1 VPRAVS
7 PAAQDAD
14 ELEDLPD
21 GRRAPLLVH
30 ARLRAQI
37 LSGELAPGTLLSQ
50 VPLARSLGVS
60 RTPLRE
66 ALRMLQEEG
75 LVEAEPNRR
84 ARVRGFDP
92 EELDSLYASRL
103 LLESLAA
110 SLTLPHLSLSEVSD
124 AQRLLDE
131 MREHRE
137 GEPDDDWHRR
147 HGEFHQLL
155 VCRSGATLLRSL
167 QTQAE
172 RSRRYVRLFQHP
184 RPASGHT
191 MGDLEHQAIVDA
203 VADGAFELAVGRLG
217 RHLART
223 AISVMLDA
231 APHVEPAGVRG
242 AMRLLPATMA
252 EDHALRPVRTRRRA

>member
-1 VPRAVS
+1 MPRAAS
-7 PAAQDAD
+7 RAAEDAV
-14 ELEDLPD
+14 EQSHLPD
-21 GRRAPLLVH
+21 DRHAPLMVH

-37 LSGELAPGTLLSQ
+37 LSGELAPGTVLSQ

-75 LVEAEPNRR
+75 LVDAEPNRR

-110 SLTLPHLSLSEVSD
+110 SLTLPHLSRSELSD

-131 MREHRE
+131 MREDRE
-137 GEPDDDWHRR
+137 GEPEDEWHGL
-147 HGEFHQLL
+147 HAQFHELL
-155 VCRSGATLLRSL
+155 VSRVGPTLLRSL

-184 RPASGHT
+184 RPASGHKI
-191 MGDLEHQAIVDA
+191 GDLEHQAIVDA
-203 VADGAFELAVGRLG
+203 VAEGAFELAVGRLG

-231 APHVEPAGVRG
+231 APHVEPVGVRG

-252 EDHALRPVRTRRRA
+252 EDRALRPVWTGRRA

>member
-1 VPRAVS
+1 MPRAIRPV
-7 PAAQDAD
+7 QQNID
-14 ELEDLPD
+14 ELEGLPD
-21 GRRAPLLVH
+21 SRRTPLLVH

-37 LSGELAPGTLLSQ
+37 LSGELAPGSVLPQ

-84 ARVRGFDP
+84 ARVRGFDA

-110 SLTLPHLSLSEVSD
+110 SLTLPQLSATELAE
-124 AQRLLDE
+124 AQRLLDA
-131 MREHRE
+131 MREL
-137 GEPDDDWHRR
+137 GERAQEDDWHAR
-147 HGEFHQLL
+147 HAEFHQLL
-155 VCRSGATLLRSL
+155 VCRGGATLLRSL

-184 RPASGHT
+184 RPATGHT
-191 MGDLEHQAIVDA
+191 TGDLEHQAIVDA
-203 VADGAFELAVGRLG
+203 AGEGQIDLAVGRLG

-223 AISVMLDA
+223 AITVMLDA
-231 APHVEPAGVRG
+231 APQVEPVAVRG
-242 AMRLLPATMA
+242 AMRLLPASTA
-252 EDHALRPVRTRRRA
+252 EDYALRTVRTARRA

>member
-1 VPRAVS
+1 MPRA
-7 PAAQDAD
+7 AR
-14 ELEDLPD
+14 PD
-21 GRRAPLLVH
+21 GRDTDELAGLPDERKAPLLVH

-37 LSGELAPGTLLSQ
+37 LSGELPPGSVLSQ

-110 SLTLPHLSLSEVSD
+110 SLTVPHLSGAELAE
-124 AQRLLDE
+124 AQGLLDE
-131 MREHRE
+131 MRAT
-137 GEPDDDWHRR
+137 GEADQEDAWHVR
-147 HGEFHQLL
+147 HARFHQLL
-155 VCRSGATLLRSL
+155 VGRGGATLLRSL

-184 RPASGHT
+184 RPASGHAV
-191 MGDLEHQAIVDA
+191 GDLEHQAIVDA
-203 VADGAFELAVGRLG
+203 VAEGAFELAVGRLG

-223 AISVMLDA
+223 AISVMMDA
-231 APHVEPAGVRG
+231 APHVEPVRVRG

-252 EDHALRPVRTRRRA
+252 EDRALRPARATRRA

>member
-1 VPRAVS
+1 MPQAAS
-7 PAAQDAD
+7 PAPQDAD
-14 ELEDLPD
+14 ELDDLPND
-21 GRRAPLLVH
+21 RRAPLLVH

-37 LSGELAPGTLLSQ
+37 LSGELAPGTVLSQ

-103 LLESLAA
+103 LLESLTA
-110 SLTLPHLSLSEVSD
+110 SLTLPHLSKLELSD

-131 MREHRE
+131 MREQRDD
-137 GEPDDDWHRR
+137 EPEDDWHRR
-147 HGEFHQLL
+147 HAQFHQLL
-155 VCRSGATLLRSL
+155 VSRGGPTLLRSL
-167 QTQAE
+167 RAQAE
-172 RSRRYVRLFQHP
+172 RSRRYVRMFQHP
-184 RPASGHT
+184 RPTSGHT
-191 MGDLEHQAIVDA
+191 MGDLEHQAILDA

-231 APHVEPAGVRG
+231 APHVEPVGVRG

-252 EDHALRPVRTRRRA
+252 ADRALRPVRTGRQP